1 MNHAL
6 TRKSTGATVVGFLR
20 DYGAIFGML
29 AVLAIFYYL
38 QPAFLHPNNVLNVL
52 RQSAV
57 LIAIALGM
65 AIVMSMRGVDLSAA
79 QIADAAGLIAA
90 MLIIRGEPAW
100 MAFVIPVVFG
110 IVAGGINGILA
121 AYIGVPAIIGTLGM
135 MFIIR
140 SGELVL
146 SNGAEPQILFSLP
159 RGLTKDFLFLG
170 QGSIGPVATLI
181 VLAVVLFFLVWGLMS
196 VTSFSRRAKA
206 IGANVRAAY
215 LAGLSI
221 RSVFALGF
229 VASGAL
235 AAIGGVALASR
246 TGVAMP
252 RGAEPFLLDSFAAVF
267 LGTLFSRQGGISI
280 PGTLIGA
287 LFIGFLG
294 NGLTIVG
301 LGAPYRFAL
310 NGGFILLAM
319 AVGGL
324 KRRT

>member
-1 MNHAL
+1 MTHTLSQQSPA
-6 TRKSTGATVVGFLR
+6 GFVVGALR
-20 DYGAIFGML
+20 DYGAILGML
-29 AVLAIFYYL
+29 AVLAIFYYV

-57 LIAIALGM
+57 LVAISLGM

-90 MLIIRGEPAW
+90 MLIIAGQPIW
-100 MAFVIPVVFG
+100 MAFVLPVLFG
-110 IVAGGINGILA
+110 IVAGAVNGLLM
-121 AYIGVPAIIGTLGM
+121 AYVGVPAIIGTLGM

-140 SGELVL
+140 SGELLL

-159 RGLTKDFLFLG
+159 RGITKPFLFLG
-170 QGSIGPVATLI
+170 QGELWGVSTLI
-181 VLAVVLFFLVWGLMS
+181 LLGVVLFVLVWVLMS
-196 VTSFSRRAKA
+196 VTSFARRARA

-215 LAGLSI
+215 LAGLDI
-221 RSVFALGF
+221 RATFALGF

-235 AAIGGVALASR
+235 AAIGGIALASR

-252 RGAEPFLLDSFAAVF
+252 RGAEPYLLDAFAAVF
-267 LGTLFSRQGGISI
+267 LGTLFSKQGGVSI

-301 LGAPYRFAL
+301 LGAPWRYAL